1 MSGSSWWVGWYSPSV
16 ASSSSQIR
24 LLLVEDVAQVAQY
37 IRNLLN
43 SQDQVKLLDVLP
55 DGRHVLDQI
64 RELRPDILMVDAL
77 LTGKV
82 NGLEVAERVRQA
94 GMDLPIIALT
104 VPQRPIKIGPGM
116 GVVKV
121 LAMPFSGFDFMHAIQ
136 LASTEYKALSP
147 DNLSRT
153 YAVYA
158 PKGGVGKTTIAFNL
172 AVAIGQLGD
181 FRVCLVDGNLQF
193 GDLRALLRVP
203 ESAPSVLQLP
213 TDRIAESD
221 LVDVLWRDPSGI
233 DILLAPPRVE
243 MAEMITTRD
252 LEKVLSLL
260 KRVYNIVIIDTP
272 TQLSDSVLAYLDASD
287 GILHVVTFDSTTIS
301 NTRAIAKTFQ
311 AIGYPP
317 EKIRYVLNRADST
330 GGMDPHQLAKEIGR
344 QPEFQIVSDGRLVV
358 ESNNQGVPFVLS
370 DPDAQISQD
379 IVRIAQA
386 LTAPAAVPVA
396 VAARR

>member
-1 MSGSSWWVGWYSPSV
+1 V

-64 RELRPDILMVDAL
+64 REVRPDILMVDAL
-77 LTGKV
+77 LQGKV

-94 GMDLPIIALT
+94 GVDLPIIVLT

-136 LASTEYKALSP
+136 LASAEYKALSP
-147 DNLSRT
+147 ESLSRT
-153 YAVYA
+153 YSVYA

-172 AVAIGQLGD
+172 AVAIGQMGG

-203 ESAPSVLQLP
+203 ETAPSVLQLP

-221 LVDVLWRDPSGI
+221 LAEVLWRDPSGI
-233 DILLAPPRVE
+233 DILLAPPRIE
-243 MAEMITTRD
+243 MAEMVTTRD

-272 TQLSDSVLAYLDASD
+272 TTLNDSVLAYLDASD
-287 GILHVVTFDSTTIS
+287 GILHVVTFDSTTLS

-311 AIGYPP
+311 AIGYPM

-330 GGMDPHQLAKEIGR
+330 GGMDPRELAKEIGR

-370 DPDAQISQD
+370 DPGAAISQD

-386 LTAPAAVPVA
+386 LTTLAPVPVA

>member
-1 MSGSSWWVGWYSPSV
+1 M

-64 RELRPDILMVDAL
+64 REVRPDILMVDAL
-77 LTGKV
+77 LQGKV

-94 GMDLPIIALT
+94 GVDLPIIVLT

-136 LASTEYKALSP
+136 LASAEYKALSP
-147 DNLSRT
+147 ESLSRT
-153 YAVYA
+153 YSVYA

-172 AVAIGQLGD
+172 AVAIGQMGG

-203 ESAPSVLQLP
+203 ETAPSVLQLP

-221 LVDVLWRDPSGI
+221 LAEVLWRDPSGI
-233 DILLAPPRVE
+233 DILLAPPRIE
-243 MAEMITTRD
+243 MAEMVTTRD

-272 TQLSDSVLAYLDASD
+272 TTLNDSVLAYLDASD
-287 GILHVVTFDSTTIS
+287 GILHVVTFDSTTLS

-311 AIGYPP
+311 AIGYPM

-330 GGMDPHQLAKEIGR
+330 GGMDPRELAKEIGR

-370 DPDAQISQD
+370 DPGAAISQD

-386 LTAPAAVPVA
+386 LTTLAPVPVA

>member
-1 MSGSSWWVGWYSPSV
+1 VP
-16 ASSSSQIR
+16 SSSSQIR

-64 RELRPDILMVDAL
+64 REVRPDILMVDAL
-77 LTGKV
+77 LQGKV

-136 LASTEYKALSP
+136 LASAEYKALSP

-153 YAVYA
+153 YSVYA

-172 AVAIGQLGD
+172 AVAIGQMGG
-181 FRVCLVDGNLQF
+181 FKVCLVDGNLQF

-203 ESAPSVLQLP
+203 ETAPSVLQLP

-243 MAEMITTRD
+243 MAEMVTTRD

-272 TQLSDSVLAYLDASD
+272 TTLNDSVLAYLDASD
-287 GILHVVTFDSTTIS
+287 GILHVVTFDSTTLS

-311 AIGYPP
+311 AIGYPM

-330 GGMDPHQLAKEIGR
+330 GGMDPRELAKEIGR

-370 DPDAQISQD
+370 DPGAAISQD

-386 LTAPAAVPVA
+386 LTTLAPVPVA

>member
-1 MSGSSWWVGWYSPSV
+1 MSGSSWSVGWYSRNV

-24 LLLVEDVAQVAQY
+24 LLLVEDVAQVAKY

-64 RELRPDILMVDAL
+64 REVRPDILMVDAL
-77 LTGKV
+77 LQGKV

-136 LASTEYKALSP
+136 LASAEYKALSP

-153 YAVYA
+153 YSVYA

-172 AVAIGQLGD
+172 AVAIGQLGG
-181 FRVCLVDGNLQF
+181 FKVCLVDGNLQF

-203 ESAPSVLQLP
+203 ETAPSVLQLP

-243 MAEMITTRD
+243 MAEMVTTRD
-252 LEKVLSLL
+252 LEKALSLL

-272 TQLSDSVLAYLDASD
+272 TTLNDSVLAYLDASD
-287 GILHVVTFDSTTIS
+287 GILHVVTFDTTTIS
-301 NTRAIAKTFQ
+301 NTKAIARTFQ
-311 AIGYPP
+311 AIGYPA
-317 EKIRYVLNRADST
+317 EKIRYVLNRSDST
-330 GGMDPHQLAKEIGR
+330 GGMDPKDLAREIGR
-344 QPEFQIVSDGRLVV
+344 QPEFEIISDGRLVV

-370 DPDAQISQD
+370 DPGAHISQD

-386 LTAPAAVPVA
+386 LTKPAAVPVA

>member
-1 MSGSSWWVGWYSPSV
+1 V

-55 DGRHVLDQI
+55 DGRHVVEQI
-64 RELRPDILMVDAL
+64 REVRPDILIVDAL
-77 LTGKV
+77 LQGKI

-94 GMDLPIIALT
+94 GLELPIIALT
-104 VPQRPIKIGPGM
+104 VPQRPIKVGPGM

-121 LAMPFSGFDFMHAIQ
+121 LAMPFSGFDFMHMIQ
-136 LASTEYKALSP
+136 LASAEYRALSP

-153 YAVYA
+153 YSVYA

-172 AVAIGQLGD
+172 AVAIGQLGGL
-181 FRVCLVDGNLQF
+181 RVCLVDGNLQF

-203 ESAPSVLQLP
+203 ETAPSVLQLP

-243 MAEMITTRD
+243 MAEMVTTRD
-252 LEKVLSLL
+252 LEKVLSIL

-272 TQLSDSVLAYLDASD
+272 TYLNDSVLAYLDASD
-287 GILHVVTFDSTTIS
+287 AILHVVTYDSTTIS
-301 NTRAIAKTFQ
+301 NTKAIAKTFQ
-311 AIGYPP
+311 AIGYSAN
-317 EKIRYVLNRADST
+317 KIRYVLNRADST
-330 GGMDPHQLAKEIGR
+330 GGMDPEELFREIGR
-344 QPEFQIVSDGRLVV
+344 RPEFHIVSDGRLVV

-370 DPDAQISQD
+370 DPDTQISRD
-379 IVRIAQA
+379 IVRMAQV
-386 LTAPAAVPVA
+386 LTAPAAAPMA

>member
-1 MSGSSWWVGWYSPSV
+1 VP
-16 ASSSSQIR
+16 SSSSQIR

-64 RELRPDILMVDAL
+64 REVRPDILMVDAL
-77 LTGKV
+77 LQGKV

-136 LASTEYKALSP
+136 LASAEYKALSP

-153 YAVYA
+153 YSVYA

-172 AVAIGQLGD
+172 AVAIGQMGG
-181 FRVCLVDGNLQF
+181 FKVCLVDGNLQF

-203 ESAPSVLQLP
+203 ETAPSVLQLP

-243 MAEMITTRD
+243 MAEMVTTRD

-272 TQLSDSVLAYLDASD
+272 TTLNDSVLAYLDASD
-287 GILHVVTFDSTTIS
+287 GILHVVTFDSTTLS

-311 AIGYPP
+311 AIGYSP
-317 EKIRYVLNRADST
+317 EKIRYVLNRSDST
-330 GGMDPHQLAKEIGR
+330 GGMDPKDLAREIGR
-344 QPEFQIVSDGRLVV
+344 QPEFQIISDGRLVV

-370 DPDAQISQD
+370 DPGAHISQD

-386 LTAPAAVPVA
+386 LTSPAAAPVA

>member
-1 MSGSSWWVGWYSPSV
+1 V

-64 RELRPDILMVDAL
+64 REVRPDILMVDAL
-77 LTGKV
+77 LQGKV

-136 LASTEYKALSP
+136 LASAEYKALSP

-153 YAVYA
+153 YSVYA

-172 AVAIGQLGD
+172 AVAIGQLGG
-181 FRVCLVDGNLQF
+181 FKVCLVDGNLQF

-203 ESAPSVLQLP
+203 ETAPSVLQLP

-243 MAEMITTRD
+243 MAEMVTTRD
-252 LEKVLSLL
+252 LEKALSLL

-272 TQLSDSVLAYLDASD
+272 TTLNDSVLAYLDASD
-287 GILHVVTFDSTTIS
+287 GILHVVTFDTTTIS
-301 NTRAIAKTFQ
+301 NTKAIARTFQ
-311 AIGYPP
+311 AIGYPA
-317 EKIRYVLNRADST
+317 EKIRYVLNRSDST
-330 GGMDPHQLAKEIGR
+330 GGMDPKDLAREIGR
-344 QPEFQIVSDGRLVV
+344 QPEF
-358 ESNNQGVPFVLS
+358 
-370 DPDAQISQD
+370 
-379 IVRIAQA
+379 
-386 LTAPAAVPVA
+386 
-396 VAARR
+396 